1 MNNML
6 ICRINIAGLRSKL
19 SENKKISKRVTI
31 RVSVRV
37 VTGLVRVVTVRVMV
51 QKFQEV
57 SRIKIRPRR
66 LKHTE
71 VQSL

>member
-6 ICRINIAGLRSKL
+6 ICRINLAGDR
-19 SENKKISKRVTI
+19 NCPKIKNVTKKRVTI

-57 SRIKIRPRR
+57 SRIKIRPP
-66 LKHTE
+66 KVDTY
-71 VQSL
+71 